1 MQAFQAWFRYTIEER
16 LKRLPDLKYEE
27 EPDKIKVAIMTLAF
41 NNADV
46 IEYLKDRGEAIIDSD
61 WDKVRD
67 IERKLIDLKNRD
79 NHKELKRLTTP
90 MHIFMTF

>member
-1 MQAFQAWFRYTIEER
+1 
-16 LKRLPDLKYEE
+16 
-27 EPDKIKVAIMTLAF
+27 MTLAF